1 MSKPNEPKNPQLI
14 IDRMKIRLEE
24 LQEQMPVIAEL
35 EARIEEL
42 EAENDHTAF
51 DALAEKYE
59 LAKDKIKTL
68 EADLTTAQQATD
80 YEIKMH
86 DQTKAVNVRQKKEIN
101 RLHFQVIG
109 EAGE

>member
-1 MSKPNEPKNPQLI
+1 MTTKTDPQLI

-68 EADLTTAQQATD
+68 EAEKEWYKGTLTA
-80 YEIKMH
+80 I
-86 DQTKAVNVRQKKEIN
+86 AVNSESDKTKDTAYRALQTIKEAQK
-101 RLHFQVIG
+101 
-109 EAGE
+109 

>member
-68 EADLTTAQQATD
+68 EA
-80 YEIKMH
+80 I
-86 DQTKAVNVRQKKEIN
+86 TKAVAHIGIDFYYGKYELEDKIIDQAREYLKEAQN
-101 RLHFQVIG
+101 
-109 EAGE
+109 ES